1 MSGLETLGIILTI
14 ALVVFMVFVNYK
26 FSPNK

>member
-1 MSGLETLGIILTI
+1 MSGLETLGIIFTI